1 MAITDSRVTI
11 HMAASLD
18 GFIARKDGRV
28 DWLETS
34 DEFAGGAT
42 LEPGF
47 VDEVLKTIDCY
58 VMGSRTY
65 ETALR
70 FEAKGFGWSYGTKPT
85 FVLTR
90 RELPRTRDTVSFY
103 SGDLTQLVNERLR
116 PAFGSIWFVGG
127 GVLCGECLRLG
138 LADEVR
144 YSTLPILIGS
154 GISFFEKLDRDVA
167 LHLAEVTAYK
177 NGMVELRYEV
187 RK

>member
-1 MAITDSRVTI
+1 MAITDSLVTI

-34 DEFAGGAT
+34 DEFPGGAT

-47 VDEVLKTIDCY
+47 VEEFLKTIDCY

-70 FEAKGFGWSYGTKPT
+70 FEAQGFGWSYGAKPT

-90 RELPRTRDTVSFY
+90 RELPRTRDTVSFV
-103 SGDLTQLVNERLR
+103 SGDLAQLVNERLR
-116 PAFGSIWFVGG
+116 PAFRSIWFVGG

-144 YSTLPILIGS
+144 YSILPILIGS
-154 GISFFEKLDRDVA
+154 GTSFFEKLDRDVA
-167 LHLAEVTAYK
+167 LHLAEVKAYR
-177 NGMVELRYEV
+177 NGMVELRYDV